1 MRGIETPGS
10 SSMNVHSNRSHPST
24 LPPADRESPDFKDG
38 DVDDP
43 ATGYSAFPGNVNNLL
58 VKIPSYAAVLAGPDQ
73 GVVDEFVNP
82 KYKVSLTI
90 CFYSN
95 RLFYNLP
102 LPPPLSSHPRFPF
115 ALSPTH

>member
-1 MRGIETPGS
+1 
-10 SSMNVHSNRSHPST
+10 MNAHHNRSHPLP
-24 LPPADRESPDFKDG
+24 LPPTNRESPDFKDG

-82 KYKVSLTI
+82 KYKVNLA
-90 CFYSN
+90 SN
-95 RLFYNLP
+95 CRLPNLP
-102 LPPPLSSHPRFPF
+102 LPPPLVASPPPQPI
-115 ALSPTH
+115 LIPPTHQG